1 MIEDWIN
8 QNIDDTIK
16 YTGNGKEVHF
26 SCPVCNETRSR
37 MYVNLNSG
45 MVYCHN
51 CGFKGTI
58 VTLIQHVEGV
68 SWSKAMLRFSQI
80 KGNLQLPENVSNSV
94 EDKLFLGDLRKDLE
108 KRAIPLPDEYQILT
122 GSNNMIAKRAVR
134 YLHKRKITD
143 AQIEQYEF
151 GFCSSGDYKDRIII
165 PIKENDELRFWVA
178 RAIGNVTYMKEKSPS
193 NEDYQISKSEVIFN
207 IDVAAREYHTAVI
220 SEGIFDA
227 MSWGNIG
234 VSLLGKALYDEQ
246 IDILLDYRE
255 LLTDG
260 LYVAVDYDAR
270 SSATEIA
277 EKLSD
282 YFKVKII
289 NIPKEY
295 DDPNKYLQKH
305 NRKAMWKLIREAED
319 FSEFSGLK
327 RRLMG

>member
-1 MIEDWIN
+1 
-8 QNIDDTIK
+8 
-16 YTGNGKEVHF
+16 
-26 SCPVCNETRSR
+26 
-37 MYVNLNSG
+37 
-45 MVYCHN
+45 
-51 CGFKGTI
+51 
-58 VTLIQHVEGV
+58 
-68 SWSKAMLRFSQI
+68 
-80 KGNLQLPENVSNSV
+80 
-94 EDKLFLGDLRKDLE
+94 
-108 KRAIPLPDEYQILT
+108 
-122 GSNNMIAKRAVR
+122 MIAKRAVR

-165 PIKENDELRFWVA
+165 PIKENGELRFWVA
-178 RAIGNVTYMKEKSPS
+178 RAIGNVSYMKEKSPS

-305 NRKAMWKLIREAED
+305 NRKAMWKLIRGAED